1 MGNLKASVFIASPCY
16 GGLNHVFYTM
26 GLLKSAQVFA
36 NNGILMYYG
45 FTQNESLITR
55 GRNRLVHDFLATE
68 CTHLMFIDADIGF
81 EPEDI
86 VKMIDAD
93 KEIIC
98 GLYPKKEI
106 DWPRVKE
113 AVMHGVPASE
123 LHQHTGSF
131 VVNFADGAKVV
142 ETKLNEPFE
151 IENGGTG
158 FMLIKREV
166 FDKLDVPEYLNDMQT
181 AVEFDA
187 GVKQDMIKEFFTTS
201 IDDESGGRLLSEDYH
216 FCKIARKKG
225 IKVWAAPW
233 AQLVH
238 CGTYNFHGSVLRQY

>member
-1 MGNLKASVFIASPCY
+1 MENGVRIFIATPCY

-26 GLLKSAQVFA
+26 GLVKSTQVFA
-36 NNGILMYYG
+36 HNNIVMYYG

-55 GRNRLVHDFLATE
+55 GRNRLTHDFLATD

-81 EPEDI
+81 DPVDI
-86 VKMIDAD
+86 IDMIHAD

-106 DWPRVKE
+106 DWVRVKE
-113 AVMHGVPASE
+113 AVEHGVPAQE
-123 LHQHTGSF
+123 LEQHTGAF
-131 VVNFADGAKVV
+131 VVNFAGGAQVV
-142 ETKLNEPFE
+142 DVRMSQPFE

-166 FDKLDVPEYLNDMQT
+166 FEKLDVPEYRSDMQT
-181 AVEFDA
+181 SVEA
-187 GVKQDMIKEFFTTS
+187 EMGVKPEMIKEFFATS
-201 IDDESGGRLLSEDYH
+201 IDEESGGRLLSEDYH

-233 AQLVH
+233 AQLTH
-238 CGTYNFHGSVLRQY
+238 CGTYNFHGNILRKY